1 MLSRSVLAS
10 CIAVFALS
18 GACDSS
24 KPTAPPQNRDPV
36 INGASVAPS
45 VVPVGDSALMICN
58 ASDPDG
64 DAIVFDWYADGR
76 FLLKDAPDGVTR
88 YSSPSDSQ
96 VVYYVRAVARLDT
109 ARIFCYARGSCWPM
123 SPPVSWTS
131 ALGCRSWNCCGRRR
145 RPGGRCWWSRTTG
158 RSRGWVTG

>member
-109 ARIFCYARGSCWPM
+109 ARIFCYARDRRGGEAGVLIEFLLRDTTTVIF
-123 SPPVSWTS
+123 PVK
-131 ALGCRSWNCCGRRR
+131 
-145 RPGGRCWWSRTTG
+145 
-158 RSRGWVTG
+158 

>member
-64 DAIVFDWYADGR
+64 DAIVFDWYADGVDWYADGR
-76 FLLKDAPDGVTR
+76 ILQKDAPDGVTR

-109 ARIFCYARGSCWPM
+109 ARIFCYARDRRGGEAGVLIEFLLRDTTTVIF
-123 SPPVSWTS
+123 PVK
-131 ALGCRSWNCCGRRR
+131 
-145 RPGGRCWWSRTTG
+145 
-158 RSRGWVTG
+158 

>member
-76 FLLKDAPDGVTR
+76 FLLKDAPDGDAIVFDWYADGRFLLKDAPDGVTR

-109 ARIFCYARGSCWPM
+109 ARIFCYARDRRGGEAGVLIEFLLRDTTTVIF
-123 SPPVSWTS
+123 PVK
-131 ALGCRSWNCCGRRR
+131 
-145 RPGGRCWWSRTTG
+145 
-158 RSRGWVTG
+158 